1 MGAAAPLPWKT
12 LVSVGLLV
20 DVSRIASTVDFL
32 TPIAFSRSVWD
43 RYIDAPTGA
52 ASIEQNVVN
61 TVETLKL
68 HLEATTEADERHH
81 LVYFHSVFEHFA
93 GMQRVGLFALI
104 EHDENHRPVATV
116 FRAQDLRAFEREA
129 E

>member
-32 TPIAFSRSVWD
+32 TPIALSRSVWD
-43 RYIDAPTGA
+43 QYIDSPTGA

-68 HLEATTEADERHH
+68 HLEATTERDEPQH
-81 LVYFHSVFEHFA
+81 LVYFHTVFEHLA

-104 EHDENHRPVATV
+104 EQDENDHPVATV
-116 FRAQDLRAFEREA
+116 FRPQDMRTLEQM
-129 E
+129 